1 MKTTTKLGFD
11 VLQFVDIP
19 RDYLRPRVL
28 RELQG
33 REVFVDTDECI
44 DEKFY
49 YASVFSD
56 IASEQAQMGSGIIA
70 LSDEDL
76 LQIDSLSI
84 DIRDVQYVRIIN

>member
-1 MKTTTKLGFD
+1 METTTKLGFD
-11 VLQFVDIP
+11 VLQFADIP

-33 REVFVDTDECI
+33 REVFIDTDECMNESI
-44 DEKFY
+44 Y
-49 YASVFSD
+49 YASVFSE

-84 DIRDVQYVRIIN
+84 DIRDISYVRIIN